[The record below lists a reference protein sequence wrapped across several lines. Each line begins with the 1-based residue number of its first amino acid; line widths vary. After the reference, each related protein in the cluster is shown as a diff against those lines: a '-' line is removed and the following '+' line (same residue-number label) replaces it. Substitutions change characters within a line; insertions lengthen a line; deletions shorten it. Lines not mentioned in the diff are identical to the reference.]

1 MDSIP
6 DLLQTSSVIGSAIQD
21 TQTVSAKSLVSEYND
36 DDDDDD
42 ELLESLEFYLKN
54 TVVNRTG
61 MMIKVFFLL
70 KAVQYLL
77 GSNTS
82 KYDSGPMHTLFTV
95 CQLLV
100 TGPSLTLF

>member
-21 TQTVSAKSLVSEYND
+21 TQTVSAKSLVSEYN
-36 DDDDDD
+36 DDDDD

-82 KYDSGPMHTLFTV
+82 KYDSYAYPVHSV
-95 CQLLV
+95 PV
-100 TGPSLTLF
+100 TCYGTQFDSVLTIS